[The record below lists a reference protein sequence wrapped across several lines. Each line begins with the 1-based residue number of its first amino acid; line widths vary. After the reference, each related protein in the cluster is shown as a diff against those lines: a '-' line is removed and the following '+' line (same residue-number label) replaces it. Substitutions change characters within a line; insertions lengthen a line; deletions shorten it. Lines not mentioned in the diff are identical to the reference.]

1 MNLNALPTDCDTKV
15 IVRQE
20 NDYAEA
26 GLDGRREI
34 PLPFTLESIN
44 EDNITN
50 LGFLPAGV
58 VRAMNQVFVE
68 NVANIHGSQVRNAG
82 KKNLA
87 LPAPEAMEE
96 ILKAYNFSGIRT
108 TSEESMPESERIFR
122 SQLKKQLRSLLRQ
135 GAFSA
140 NGSHLTVQT
149 QPEATK
155 NELPDGKISLE
166 DFEILCESAA
176 EQVAFEYDGMS
187 FDFAGEPEYD
197 EEGNFGNYAAI
208 VDFAHDLAEKELALN
223 LSAAGRSI
231 KASVPK

>member
-1 MNLNALPTDCDTKV
+1 MNLTALSPNTDTKV

-20 NDYAEA
+20 NDYTEA

-34 PLPFTLESIN
+34 PLPFTLDSIN
-44 EDNITN
+44 EENIAS
-50 LGFLPAGV
+50 LGFLPTGV

-68 NVANIHGSQVRNAG
+68 NVANIHGSQVRAAV
-82 KKNLA
+82 KKGLT
-87 LPAPEAMEE
+87 LPDSEAMEE

-108 TSEESMPESERIFR
+108 SSEESMPEEERVFR

-140 NGSHLTVQT
+140 DRSPLTVQT
-149 QPEATK
+149 QPEASRK
-155 NELPDGKISLE
+155 ELPEGKISLE
-166 DFEILCESAA
+166 DFDTLVESAA
-176 EQVAFEYDGMS
+176 EQVVFEYDGMS

-197 EEGNFGNYAAI
+197 EAGDFNNYAAI

-223 LSAAGRSI
+223 LSAVGRSI

>member
-1 MNLNALPTDCDTKV
+1 MNLTALSPEHDTKV

-20 NDYAEA
+20 ADYQEA

-44 EDNITN
+44 EGNIVA

-58 VRAMNQVFVE
+58 VRAMNQTFVE
-68 NVANIHGSQVRNAG
+68 NVGNIHGSQVRNAI
-82 KKNLA
+82 KKNLD
-87 LPAPEAMEE
+87 LPTPEAMEA
-96 ILKAYNFSGIRT
+96 ILKEYNFSGVRVA
-108 TSEESMPESERIFR
+108 SEESMPEEERLFR
-122 SQLKKQLRSLLRQ
+122 SHLKKQLRSLLRQ

-140 NGSHLTVQT
+140 DGAPRTVQT

-155 NELPDGKISLE
+155 NELPEGKISLE
-166 DFEILCESAA
+166 DFAMLIESAA
-176 EQVAFEYDGMS
+176 EQIPVEYDGMI
-187 FDFAGEPEYD
+187 FDFSGEPEYD
-197 EEGNFGNYAAI
+197 EEGNFNNYAAI

-223 LSAAGRSI
+223 LAAAGRSI

>member
-1 MNLNALPTDCDTKV
+1 MNFNALPSEHDTKV

-20 NDYAEA
+20 TDYNDA

-44 EDNITN
+44 EENITG

-58 VRAMNQVFVE
+58 VRALNQTFVE
-68 NVANIHGSQVRNAG
+68 NVANIHGSQVRNTI
-82 KKNLA
+82 KKGLP

-108 TSEESMPESERIFR
+108 ASEESMPEEERIFR

-140 NGSHLTVQT
+140 NGSALTVQT

-155 NELPDGKISLE
+155 NELPEGKISLE
-166 DFEILCESAA
+166 DFETLVESAA

-197 EEGNFGNYAAI
+197 EEGNFANYAAI